1 MKKRI
6 LAIVI
11 CALMAFQVAGCGN
24 NKKDTKNNNKN
35 KVESTENS
43 KKDKEKEDKKE
54 NLKEEDDNA
63 EINDNINNNTDS
75 NNENDVSNTYT
86 DNDNDGKLDISDLY
100 GEWSVEGVGF
110 RSNVYAMTDEVLNT
124 YVGNSIIISDN
135 ECLVFDKDYTNVT
148 YELSTMTV
156 TEFDNYY
163 NTKIENTNYGN
174 KDITIIKIIKDSK
187 SQGELIA
194 YDRNTIFY
202 YLDGVALKLNRI

>member
-1 MKKRI
+1 MKKRV
-6 LAIVI
+6 LAIFLS
-11 CALMAFQVAGCGN
+11 ALMAFQIAGCGN

-54 NLKEEDDNA
+54 SLKEQDDNA
-63 EINDNINNNTDS
+63 QINDNINTNTD
-75 NNENDVSNTYT
+75 NENENDVKNTYT

-100 GEWSVEGVGF
+100 GEWSVEGLGF
-110 RSNVYAMTDEVLNT
+110 RSNVYAMTDDVLNS
-124 YVGNSIIISDN
+124 YIGNSVIISNN
-135 ECLVFDKDYTNVT
+135 ECLVFDNDYVGIT
-148 YELSTMTV
+148 YKLSTMTV

-163 NTKIENTNYGN
+163 NTKIENTDYGN
-174 KDITIIKIIKDSK
+174 KDITIIEIMKDGK